1 MNAIILAAGAGK
13 RLAGSGWSK
22 PKCLLPMGSVTLL
35 DNILL
40 SLAEAGLTR
49 ATIVVGYRQDL
60 LRAAAERA
68 GLDLQFVVNDD
79 YADTNTIYSLHLAR
93 EAMGEDFL
101 YFNADVLFDRRIV
114 ARLLATQGSA
124 LAIQTGR
131 CAQEEVKVIADGD
144 GRIRRIGKD
153 LDPAL
158 CLGEF
163 IGVGKFCLPLMADF
177 QEALRYYN
185 DQAGQRKLFFE
196 AAVDRI
202 CDGHRIAAVDI
213 APYPA
218 IEIDTPEDLARAQEL
233 ARTLGL

>member
-13 RLAGSGWSK
+13 RLAASGWSK
-22 PKCLLPMGSVTLL
+22 PKCLLPVGSITLL

-40 SLAEAGLTR
+40 SLVEAGVTR

-60 LRAAAERA
+60 VRAEAERG
-68 GLDLQFVVNDD
+68 GLDLQFIVNDD

-93 EAMGEDFL
+93 EAMSEDFI

-114 ARLLATQGSA
+114 ARLLAVQGSA
-124 LAIQTGR
+124 LAVQTGR

-144 GRIRRIGKD
+144 GRIRRIGKE
-153 LDPAL
+153 LDPKL

-163 IGVGKFCLPLMADF
+163 IGVGKFCLPLMGDF
-177 QEALRYYN
+177 RDALAYYN
-185 DQAGQRKLFFE
+185 DQTRQRKLFFE

-202 CDGHRIAAVDI
+202 CDRHRIAAVDI

-218 IEIDTPEDLARAQEL
+218 IEIDTSDDLARAQEL
-233 ARTLGL
+233 ARTMGL